1 MKVYD
6 GVSPK
11 LARWLL
17 KQPMFFVA
25 TAPLS
30 GDGHVNLSPK
40 GMAGTFA
47 VLSEQ
52 QVGYLDYFGSGAETI
67 AHLTE
72 NGRITLMFP
81 AFEGR
86 PSIVRLYGRG
96 RVVLAG
102 SAEFTELRHRFGKE
116 RVVGQRAII
125 VIDLDRVQDSC
136 GYAVPIMQFV
146 EDRAVHDLH
155 QQKKGPAEYE
165 GRGHLKN
172 PTSIDGL
179 PAIPPPA
186 SPSPSAVVGFPPGPR
201 RKKHM

>member
-52 QVGYLDYFGSGAETI
+52 QVGYLDYFGSGAKRSRT
-67 AHLTE
+67 
-72 NGRITLMFP
+72 
-81 AFEGR
+81 
-86 PSIVRLYGRG
+86 
-96 RVVLAG
+96 
-102 SAEFTELRHRFGKE
+102 
-116 RVVGQRAII
+116 
-125 VIDLDRVQDSC
+125 
-136 GYAVPIMQFV
+136 
-146 EDRAVHDLH
+146 
-155 QQKKGPAEYE
+155 
-165 GRGHLKN
+165 
-172 PTSIDGL
+172 
-179 PAIPPPA
+179 
-186 SPSPSAVVGFPPGPR
+186 
-201 RKKHM
+201 